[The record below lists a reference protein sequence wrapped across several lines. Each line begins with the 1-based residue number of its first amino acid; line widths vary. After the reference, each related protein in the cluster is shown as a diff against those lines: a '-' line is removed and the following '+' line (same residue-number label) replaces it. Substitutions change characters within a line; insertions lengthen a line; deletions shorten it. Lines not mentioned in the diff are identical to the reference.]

1 MSEELLDDEPIVQN
15 SSNVKIDKDHASYP
29 FENTNAD
36 ELGEKVEKFLKG
48 EGYTLEAGTN
58 KSGTYGKGSK
68 TLRILFGAFV
78 KRFTWGIRIEDA
90 GSTTILHF
98 SKDEKGYW
106 GGAIGV
112 SQVKTEYTR
121 ITNILKNFHAQHH
134 N

>member
-1 MSEELLDDEPIVQN
+1 MSDELLDDGVIVQ
-15 SSNVKIDKDHASYP
+15 SSNAVKIDKDSATYP

-36 ELGEKVEKFLKG
+36 ELATKVEEFLKK
-48 EGYTLEAGTN
+48 EGYALEAGNN
-58 KSGTYGKGSK
+58 KAGTYGKGNK

-78 KRFTWGIRIEDA
+78 KRFTWGIKVEDA
-90 GSTTILHF
+90 GNTTVLHF

-121 ITNILKNFHAQHH
+121 LTNILKNFHAQHH
-134 N
+134 S